1 MNQKWFHTNFDKQL
15 PMCKLYIKKCYIC
28 WIMAKGKECWL
39 IIMKT
44 IWNWCHLSEVNVF
57 LQEATYSPWGH
68 TTISMIS
75 IRKIVSTIQYFLPP
89 ILSITNIASIWS
101 FNTSL
106 EEFWYSKIPDSQWSE
121 KYSYDKIEYVFPF
134 KLVKPFNKYKMYRVW
149 IVVSYLTFFS
159 FMNIYLHEEMQTFFW
174 CHLPQIVN
182 ILLRENSFWCFLAT
196 TTQQ

>member
-1 MNQKWFHTNFDKQL
+1 MNHNWFYANLDKQV
-15 PMCKLYIKKCYIC
+15 PMWKLYIKESYTCQ
-28 WIMAKGKECWL
+28 IMVKGKECWL

-101 FNTSL
+101 FNTTL
-106 EEFWYSKIPDSQWSE
+106 EDFDIQRFQIAYEVKNIAINWICISISIGKT
-121 KYSYDKIEYVFPF
+121 IE
-134 KLVKPFNKYKMYRVW
+134 
-149 IVVSYLTFFS
+149 
-159 FMNIYLHEEMQTFFW
+159 
-174 CHLPQIVN
+174 
-182 ILLRENSFWCFLAT
+182 
-196 TTQQ
+196 

>member
-1 MNQKWFHTNFDKQL
+1 MLNHG
-15 PMCKLYIKKCYIC
+15 
-28 WIMAKGKECWL
+28 KGKKECWL

-101 FNTSL
+101 FNTTL
-106 EEFWYSKIPDSQWSE
+106 EEFWCSKIPESQWSE
-121 KYSYDKIEYVFPF
+121 KYRNEKTKYVFQF
-134 KLVKPFNKYKMYRVW
+134 ELVNYLISIKCKIPVYRTW
-149 IVVSYLTFFS
+149 IVVSFQTFFL
-159 FMNIYLHEEMQTFFW
+159 FMNIY
-174 CHLPQIVN
+174 
-182 ILLRENSFWCFLAT
+182 
-196 TTQQ
+196 